1 MLSGGKAFAM
11 SNDDPP
17 AKSREIELFLAG
29 DPSTVAS
36 VRKIIESV
44 VSHKKYGIPRG
55 ERPDIVQQTLADLC
69 RAARKPDYV
78 VKTLPCLAAY
88 MAHCRCVDWL
98 RKQRERRFRGLE
110 PVPDG
115 LVDPKPGP
123 DQQILVT
130 DDVLITTR
138 IMERLP
144 PACRWLMEMV
154 IGLDIPYADVAAM
167 TGRSEGAL
175 RVQMWS
181 CIRKARK
188 IHQDLNG
195 GPPRGTHPRGT
206 TPPRDGNKP

>member
-1 MLSGGKAFAM
+1 MLPSEKPFAM
-11 SNDDPP
+11 GNWDSP
-17 AKSREIELFLAG
+17 AMSKEIELFLAG

-55 ERPDIVQQTLADLC
+55 ERPDIAQQTLADLC
-69 RAARKPDYV
+69 RAARKPGYI
-78 VKTLPCLAAY
+78 VKTLPCLVAY

-98 RKQRERRFRGLE
+98 RKLKETE
-110 PVPDG
+110 VIPDG
-115 LVDPKPGP
+115 LIDPRPGP
-123 DQQILVT
+123 DKEILLT
-130 DDVLITTR
+130 DDVILTTK
-138 IMERLP
+138 IMEKLP

-181 CIRKARK
+181 CLRKARK
-188 IHQDLNG
+188 VHPGHDG
-195 GPPRGTHPRGT
+195 GRPRGA
-206 TPPRDGNKP
+206 PPKDGNKP

>member
-1 MLSGGKAFAM
+1 MLSGGNAFAM

-44 VSHKKYGIPRG
+44 VSHRKYGIPRN

-69 RAARKPDYV
+69 RTARKPDYI
-78 VKTLPCLAAY
+78 VKTLPCLVAS

-98 RKQRERRFRGLE
+98 RNVRERRLQGME
-110 PVPDG
+110 PLPDG
-115 LVDPKPGP
+115 MVDPGPGP
-123 DQQILVT
+123 DRQILLT
-130 DDVLITTR
+130 DDVMITTR

-188 IHQDLNG
+188 IHQSLDG
-195 GPPRGTHPRGT
+195 GPKNR
-206 TPPRDGNKP
+206 NKP